1 MPTTRQGKV
10 AHQLRQIAS
19 DIIQR
24 ELRDPGLGFITV
36 TDSDISPDL
45 RQARIYV
52 SILGDDEKRKE
63 GMEALK
69 RATPYVRREIG
80 RRAGLRMVP
89 EISFHADTAIDRGAR
104 IFELLEEVKKEE
116 HLESPEQAPDSSGD

>member
-1 MPTTRQGKV
+1 MPTPRQGRV
-10 AHQLRQIAS
+10 ANLLKQITS

-36 TDSDISPDL
+36 TDADISPDL

-52 SILGDDEKRKE
+52 SILGDDEKRNE
-63 GMEALK
+63 GMAALE
-69 RATPYVRREIG
+69 RATSFVRRELG

-89 EISFHADTAIDRGAR
+89 EIKFKFDEAIERGTR
-104 IFELLEEVKKEE
+104 IFELIEEVKREE
-116 HLESPEQAPDSSGD
+116 ETNAGKHEDGD